1 MFTSCIKRR
10 IMRFHVV
17 VVLWKTKKCTKKRDA
32 RAGLLFFS

>member
-10 IMRFHVV
+10 IMKFHVV
-17 VVLWKTKKCTKKRDA
+17 VVLWTTKKCTKKRDA

>member
-17 VVLWKTKKCTKKRDA
+17 VVLWTTKKFPEKRDA